1 MDLERPQ
8 NRLGY
13 THVEFYI
20 TGFVQTLLDFFA
32 LLHCTV
38 EINN

>member
-20 TGFVQTLLDFFA
+20 TGFVQTLQGLFFA
-32 LLHCTV
+32 VALYSGDK
-38 EINN
+38 